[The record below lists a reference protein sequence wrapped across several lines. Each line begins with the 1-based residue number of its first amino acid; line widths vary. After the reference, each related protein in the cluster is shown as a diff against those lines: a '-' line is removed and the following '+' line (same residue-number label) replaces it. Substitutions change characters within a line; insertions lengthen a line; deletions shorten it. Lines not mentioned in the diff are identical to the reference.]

1 MEEYACGNCILRQES
16 KADEEVSD
24 VDIAHGAA
32 EIKAKIGKIG
42 GNVEV
47 YVDVEL
53 DKKMEEDEDESC
65 IWLLRRSVLLAPG
78 KHDEKAW

>member
-1 MEEYACGNCILRQES
+1 MLEEYVCGNCILQQES

-47 YVDVEL
+47 YMDVEFN
-53 DKKMEEDEDESC
+53 
-65 IWLLRRSVLLAPG
+65 
-78 KHDEKAW
+78 